1 MPKKGEAHS
10 KRPAQIRARLRRG
23 NARVEDYF
31 EELGLKPIDEW
42 SFKELAKGKPDGH
55 KGKAPW
61 LKPAVRD
68 EVMRRLQ
75 TGFFDE
81 IREVLPD
88 AIKVMKDFLTDE
100 ENPKLR
106 FDAAKLLLEYMVGA
120 PEKRVAIRGASQVET
135 MLADVISLGNGE
147 EMYTGRILE
156 GEFQE
161 DEDDDLPS
169 ER

>member
-23 NARVEDYF
+23 NARVEDHY
-31 EELGLKPIDEW
+31 EELGLKPLEEW
-42 SFKELAKGKPDGH
+42 SFKELAAGKPDGH
-55 KGKAPW
+55 PGKPGW

-81 IREVLPD
+81 VRAVLPT
-88 AIKVMKDFLTDE
+88 ALKVMTDFLEDE

-106 FDAAKLLLEYMVGA
+106 FDAAKLLMEYMVGA
-120 PEKRVAIRGASQVET
+120 PEKKVAIRGASQVE
-135 MLADVISLGNGE
+135 MLLADVISLGDGE
-147 EMYTGRILE
+147 EMYTGRIIE
-156 GEFQE
+156 GDFQE
-161 DEDDDLPS
+161 DEDDDLPT

>member
-1 MPKKGEAHS
+1 M
-10 KRPAQIRARLRRG
+10 
-23 NARVEDYF
+23 ED
-31 EELGLKPIDEW
+31 LGLKPLDEW
-42 SFKELAKGKPDGH
+42 SFKELAAGKPDGH
-55 KGKAPW
+55 PGKPPW

-81 IREVLPD
+81 IRAVLPE
-88 AIKVMKDFLTDE
+88 ALKVMTDFLKDE

-120 PEKRVAIRGASQVET
+120 PEKKVAIRGQSGVEL
-135 MLADVISLGNGE
+135 MLADVISLGTGE
-147 EMYTGRILE
+147 EMYTGRILD
-156 GEFQE
+156 GEFEE
-161 DEDDDLPS
+161 DEDDDLPR